1 MNEIVF
7 LRPFPLNAPPWMS
20 PSVSSYINDL
30 LPSMVLSVSSTL
42 KEMIRKLLGHILLR
56 PFRPIW
62 VVPDEDGVME
72 WKGDNVEEF
81 LDHVSSSSPCDDYSS
96 SSSGGGPNPISHSN
110 IHALLDFTPLVL
122 LSCSPARSE
131 NMHSAHHSW
140 KYIQGAGDDEENWS
154 RGLTPELFWKNKD
167 LILKS
172 DNPNEV
178 LSMEISLSVTHT
190 KFAIC
195 PLDSLSQRYYINLL
209 ICIPIFPLSICPSVL
224 VLFSTQ

>member
-7 LRPFPLNAPPWMS
+7 LRPFPLIAPPWMS

-62 VVPDEDGVME
+62 VVPDEDGVLE

-81 LDHVSSSSPCDDYSS
+81 LDHVSSPSARDDNSS
-96 SSSGGGPNPISHSN
+96 SSSGGRLHPISHSN

-178 LSMEISLSVTHT
+178 FREISLSVTLL
-190 KFAIC
+190 KSVIC
-195 PLDSLSQRYYINLL
+195 PLNSLSQSCHIALL
-209 ICIPIFPLSICPSVL
+209 ICIPICPSGL